1 LFLIARG
8 IGLEGASDIECDS
21 AMASRTAKS
30 AIKENSLEVS
40 LENQMFP
47 WRELKD
53 RPVIG
58 VDEVGRGCLA
68 GPVYAGAVIIP
79 EHAIETLERAGVTD
93 SKKISEKKRDAI
105 ADIIIEHCYVGL
117 GFATSD
123 EIDEINILQATF
135 LAMRRSLVS
144 LAVNVEES
152 SSKEATGLGLPSG
165 HILIDGNQKL
175 PFAGPAFEACSVKS
189 EIQKFLAWSKLP
201 QTTLVKGDSRALPIA
216 AASIVAKVTRDR
228 LMIDLDQEFPQYGFK
243 GHKGYAAEIHR
254 TAIKEHG
261 PSPVHRKTF
270 GGVRE
275 YLLRQ

>member
-1 LFLIARG
+1 MAPKSVKAR
-8 IGLEGASDIECDS
+8 
-21 AMASRTAKS
+21 
-30 AIKENSLEVS
+30 NSETS
-40 LENQMFP
+40 LENQIFP
-47 WRELKD
+47 WRELQD
-53 RPVIG
+53 QPVIG

-79 EHAIETLERAGVTD
+79 ERAIETLERAGVTD

-105 ADIIIEHCYVGL
+105 ADVILENCYVGL

-123 EIDEINILQATF
+123 EIDQINILQATF
-135 LAMRRSLVS
+135 LAMRRALVS

-152 SSKEATGLGLPSG
+152 SAPEATGFGLPSG

-254 TAIKEHG
+254 TAIQEHG

-275 YLLRQ
+275 YLHR